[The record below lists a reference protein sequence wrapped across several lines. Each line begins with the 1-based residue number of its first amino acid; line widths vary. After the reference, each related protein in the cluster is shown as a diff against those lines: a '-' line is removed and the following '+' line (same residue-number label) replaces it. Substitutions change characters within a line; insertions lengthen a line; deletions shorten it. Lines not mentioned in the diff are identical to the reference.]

1 MEKTSY
7 KKEFEQMKIELKDL
21 VCNRGVFEKEDGTKL
36 PWKNYSLKVRING
49 IVMDFKLNKVF
60 NDTIE
65 EMIVE
70 IQDK

>member
-7 KKEFEQMKIELKDL
+7 KSEFQKMDVELKDL
-21 VCNRGVFEKEDGTKL
+21 ICNKGVFEREDGTKL
-36 PWKNYSLKVRING
+36 PWKNYSLKVKVNG

-70 IQDK
+70 EQDK